1 MNIIVTGASRGIGF
15 ETVKIFAHDRQ
26 NHVIAI
32 SRSKKGLEELQKSCR
47 NISDF
52 DNVHL
57 FPFDLLNDDY
67 ITRLVPGILG
77 KMKSIDILVNNAGQ
91 LLNKPFGKMEESDFD
106 LMFDANVKTA
116 FNLTRFL
123 LPHFSK
129 NAHIINI
136 GSMGGFQ
143 GSVKFPGLSL
153 YSASKGA
160 LAILTECLAE
170 ELKGRQIKVNCL
182 ALGSAKTE
190 MLAQAFPGYEA
201 PLSAGEMASLIAEF
215 SLRGHHWFNGKIIP
229 VALSTP

>member
-47 NISDF
+47 NINGF

-67 ITRLVPGILG
+67 STKLVPGILG

-201 PLSAGEMASLIAEF
+201 PLSAGEMASFIAEF